1 MATKDVFRIYDGNL
15 ALTLFKQFSHM
26 SESPIP
32 QIYNNL
38 YASEL
43 HIMKKKKNKANCPS
57 PLCYYLP
64 FPIIAIVQIGYSCKY

>member
-38 YASEL
+38 YTSEL
-43 HIMKKKKNKANCPS
+43 HIMKEKIIKQTAPL

-64 FPIIAIVQIGYSCKY
+64 FPFIENVQIR

>member
-26 SESPIP
+26 SESSIP

-43 HIMKKKKNKANCPS
+43 HIMKEKIIKQTAPL

-64 FPIIAIVQIGYSCKY
+64 FPFIENVQIR

>member
-43 HIMKKKKNKANCPS
+43 HIMKEKIIKQTAPL

-64 FPIIAIVQIGYSCKY
+64 FPFIENVQIR